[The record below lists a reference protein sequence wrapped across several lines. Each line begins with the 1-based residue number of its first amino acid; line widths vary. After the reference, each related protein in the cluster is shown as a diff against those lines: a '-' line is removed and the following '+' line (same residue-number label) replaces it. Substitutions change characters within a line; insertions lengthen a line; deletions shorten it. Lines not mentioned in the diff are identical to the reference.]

1 MKKLTQLKFIANHL
15 SLLYIEKSK
24 YLQDKLYNY
33 LQPIF
38 LKIYQSDNG
47 LDGYK
52 KYIQNS
58 PDIIITSLEL
68 TKKNA
73 FEMIADIH
81 HKNPNVP
88 IIVLSLK
95 DDTFELLESLDNN
108 KLVLIAKPVDLQKL
122 DLLLSK
128 LLLDNFDAKDN
139 DSLEILKKAF
149 QNKEQL
155 SCISNYKGLFLKNNA
170 ILVQINTNRIFLKV
184 TKAQLIAAQ
193 YEKQIIILFE
203 GQYILSEV
211 SEINIQ
217 NSVLELVKQQS
228 INYKQRDKLHKR
240 IAVGDSFR
248 TSLMYNKTQQE
259 LIPLDTSYKY
269 IALSSKSVLNI
280 KKNSTVELTIG
291 FEINGPISSI
301 NEKKFTKIFATG
313 KVIRIDSDG
322 EKQKFVIELDI
333 KKAGQNVFKKYL
345 QEREIDIIQEFNQK
359 LKS

>member
-1 MKKLTQLKFIANHL
+1 MKKLTQLKFISNRL
-15 SLLYIEKSK
+15 SVLYIEKNK

-33 LQPIF
+33 LQPLF
-38 LKIYQSDNG
+38 LKIYQSNNG
-47 LDGYK
+47 LDGYE
-52 KYIQNS
+52 KYIQHS

-68 TKKNA
+68 TTKNA
-73 FEMIADIH
+73 FELIADIH
-81 HKNPNVP
+81 HKNQNVP

-108 KLVLIAKPVDLQKL
+108 KLVLIQKPMDLQKL
-122 DLLLSK
+122 DFLLSK
-128 LLLDNFDAKDN
+128 LLLDNFDLKSN
-139 DSLEILKKAF
+139 GSLEIIKKAF
-149 QNKEQL
+149 QNKKQI
-155 SCISNYKGLFLKNNA
+155 SCISNYKGLFLKNHA
-170 ILVQINTNRIFLKV
+170 ILVKINENSVFLKI

-193 YEKQIIILFE
+193 YEKQIIILLE
-203 GQYILSEV
+203 AQYILADIA
-211 SEINIQ
+211 EINAQ
-217 NSVLELVKQQS
+217 NSILELINPQI
-228 INYKQRDKLHKR
+228 INYQQRDKIYKR
-240 IAVGDSFR
+240 IVVDKSFKA
-248 TSLMYNKTQQE
+248 SLMYDKTQQE

-269 IALSSKSVLNI
+269 IALSSKSILNI
-280 KKNSTVELTIG
+280 EKNSIVELTIG

-322 EKQKFVIELDI
+322 EKQKFVISLDI